1 MGNNWAGQANTVTG
15 YVLYMSSDK
24 KQEKLRNEKKKKK
37 LGKETSGKDNT
48 GSLTF
53 Q

>member
-1 MGNNWAGQANTVTG
+1 VTG
-15 YVLYMSSDK
+15 YVLYMSSYK
-24 KQEKLRNEKKKKK
+24 EQEKLRNEKKKKK
-37 LGKETSGKDNT
+37 LGKETSGKDDT

>member
-1 MGNNWAGQANTVTG
+1 MTG
-15 YVLYMSSDK
+15 YVLYMSTDK
-24 KQEKLRNEKKKKK
+24 EQKKLWNEKKKKQNQK
-37 LGKETSGKDNT
+37 LGKETSGKEDT